1 MGNSGRYPVEIDG
14 GYVVRDENTL
24 EYFCG
29 LNQWD
34 KQLRKAKI
42 YHSVKY
48 TNEVILKYTN
58 RKLNVHR
65 VIMRVEDI
73 K

>member
-1 MGNSGRYPVEIDG
+1 MVDG
-14 GYVVRDENTL
+14 GYVIKDSITK

-29 LNQWD
+29 MNTWD

-48 TNEVILKYTN
+48 ANDVMNDSRFGNRTMNIAKVEIKEVGL
-58 RKLNVHR
+58 
-65 VIMRVEDI
+65 
-73 K
+73 